1 MSSNVNKIDT
11 MTSELQNRRLRFLVA
26 IASFGEKNLEFLK
39 KIIHRYQSMAM
50 DVDIVVLSN
59 VPKDLGPKVRVIVGL
74 PAKNPWSLP
83 FGHKALFA
91 KNVERYDLFAYS
103 EDDMDVTEK
112 NIQAFLRVTPELE
125 SREIAGYLR
134 YEIGSSGIWSLPEV
148 HAAFHWKP
156 ESIVRRN
163 GYTIGEFT
171 NEHAAF
177 YLLTQAQL
185 REAIAS
191 GGFLRGPC
199 VGRYDM
205 LCTAATDPYINCGFR
220 KVICVS
226 ALEDFLIHHV
236 SNRYVGQL
244 GLPLSSF
251 KEQIKT
257 IADMGSKAH
266 PASALCQME
275 SKLLH
280 GRWSKSYYEKTSEEL
295 LEMLPKSAKSVL
307 SIGCGS
313 GDTEVELKKR
323 GIEGTAIP
331 LDSIIGAAAERLG
344 INVVYGTLD
353 ECFANLGSRQFDCVL
368 MTNLLHLLPNPKAVL
383 ERSSQCVRKGGTLLI
398 SGPNFGRLPILIK
411 KIFKVG
417 DYWKLRSYAE
427 SGINTFKPQTLK
439 RHIERQGLRV
449 EPIKWIHQA
458 SPRREL
464 NFIWTRLGRFAA
476 KDWIIRAQ
484 R

>member
-1 MSSNVNKIDT
+1 
-11 MTSELQNRRLRFLVA
+11 MTSELQGRRLRLLVA
-26 IASFGEKNLEFLK
+26 IASFGEKNLEFIK

-50 DVDIVVLSN
+50 DVDVVVLSN
-59 VPKDLGPKVRVIVGL
+59 IPKDLGPKVRVIVGL
-74 PAKNPWSLP
+74 PSKNPWSLP

-91 KNVERYDLFAYS
+91 ENVERYDLFAYS

-134 YEIGSSGIWSLPEV
+134 YEISPSGIWSLPEV

-156 ESIVRRN
+156 ESIARRN

-199 VGRYDM
+199 EGRYDM

-257 IADMGSKAH
+257 IADIGGKAH
-266 PASALCQME
+266 PASAICQTE

-280 GRWSKSYYEKTSEEL
+280 GRWSKSYYEKTNEEL

-307 SIGCGS
+307 SIGCGC
-313 GDTEVELKKR
+313 GDTEIKLKKR
-323 GIEGTAIP
+323 GIEVTAIP
-331 LDSIIGAAAERLG
+331 LDSIIGAAAARLG

-353 ECFANLGSRQFDCVL
+353 ECFANLDGRQFDCVL

-383 ERSSQCVRKGGTLLI
+383 EQYSRFVREGGTFVM
-398 SGPNFGRLPILIK
+398 GGTNFGRLPILIK

-427 SGINTFKPQTLK
+427 SGINICSPQTFKK
-439 RHIERQGLRV
+439 HIERQGLRV
-449 EPIKWIHQA
+449 KPIKWLHQA
-458 SPRREL
+458 PPRREL
-464 NFIWTRLGRFAA
+464 NFVWTRLGRFTA

>member
-1 MSSNVNKIDT
+1 
-11 MTSELQNRRLRFLVA
+11 MTSELHDRRLRLLVA

-39 KIIHRYQSMAM
+39 KIIRRYKSMAM
-50 DVDIVVLSN
+50 DVDVVVLSN
-59 VPKDLGPKVRVIVGL
+59 VPKDLGNEVRVIVGL
-74 PAKNPWSLP
+74 PSKNPWSLP

-91 KNVERYDLFAYS
+91 ENLERYDLFAYS
-103 EDDMDVTEK
+103 EDDMDVTEE
-112 NIQAFLRVTPELE
+112 NIQAFLRATSQLE
-125 SREIAGYLR
+125 QREIAGYLR
-134 YEIGSSGIWSLPEV
+134 YEIDQSGVWSLPEV

-156 ESIVRRN
+156 ESIARRN

-177 YLLTQAQL
+177 YLLTQTQL

-199 VGRYDM
+199 EGRYDM

-226 ALEDFLIHHV
+226 ALDDFLIHHV

-251 KEQIKT
+251 KEQVKT
-257 IADMGSKAH
+257 LVDIGNHAH
-266 PASALCQME
+266 PASALCEVE
-275 SKLLH
+275 SKLMH
-280 GRWSKSYYEKTSEEL
+280 GRWSKSYYEKPSEEL
-295 LEMLPKSAKSVL
+295 LEMLPNSAKSVL

-323 GIEGTAIP
+323 GIEVTAIP
-331 LDSIIGAAAERLG
+331 LDSIIGAAAARLG

-353 ECFANLGSRQFDCVL
+353 ECFANLDGRQFDCVL
-368 MTNLLHLLPNPKAVL
+368 MTNLLHLLPNPKIVL
-383 ERSSQCVRKGGTLLI
+383 EQSSRFVRKGGTLLI
-398 SGPNFGRLPILIK
+398 SGPNFGRLPISIK

-417 DYWKLRSYAE
+417 DYWKLRSFGE
-427 SGINTFKPQTLK
+427 SGINTCGPQILK
-439 RHIERQGLRV
+439 RQIEQQGFRV

-464 NFIWTRLGRFAA
+464 SCIWTRLGRLTARN
-476 KDWIIRAQ
+476 WIIRA
-484 R
+484 RR

>member
-1 MSSNVNKIDT
+1 

-50 DVDIVVLSN
+50 DVDVVVLSN
-59 VPKDLGPKVRVIVGL
+59 APKNLGPTVRVIVGL
-74 PAKNPWSLP
+74 PSKNPWSLP

-91 KNVERYDLFAYS
+91 ENVERYDLFAYS

-112 NIQAFLRVTPELE
+112 NIQAFLRVTPELK

-134 YEIGSSGIWSLPEV
+134 YEIGQSGIWSLPEV

-156 ESIVRRN
+156 ESIARRN

-185 REAIAS
+185 REAITS

-205 LCTAATDPYINCGFR
+205 LCTAATDPYINCGLR

-257 IADMGSKAH
+257 IVDIGGKAH
-266 PASALCQME
+266 PASAICQTE

-313 GDTEVELKKR
+313 GDTEVELKKH
-323 GIEGTAIP
+323 GIEVTAIP
-331 LDSIIGAAAERLG
+331 LDSIIGAAATTG
-344 INVVYGTLD
+344 
-353 ECFANLGSRQFDCVL
+353 Q
-368 MTNLLHLLPNPKAVL
+368 AV
-383 ERSSQCVRKGGTLLI
+383 R
-398 SGPNFGRLPILIK
+398 
-411 KIFKVG
+411 VG
-417 DYWKLRSYAE
+417 DV
-427 SGINTFKPQTLK
+427 SGNQ
-439 RHIERQGLRV
+439 RGLWNV
-449 EPIKWIHQA
+449 
-458 SPRREL
+458 
-464 NFIWTRLGRFAA
+464 G
-476 KDWIIRAQ
+476 
-484 R
+484 